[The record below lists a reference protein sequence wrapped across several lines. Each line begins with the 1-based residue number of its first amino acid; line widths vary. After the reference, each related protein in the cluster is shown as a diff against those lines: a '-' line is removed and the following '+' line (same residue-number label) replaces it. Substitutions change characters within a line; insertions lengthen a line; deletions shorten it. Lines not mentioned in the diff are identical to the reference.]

1 MADRRIQRALLSVS
15 DKSGLVALAQF
26 LQTLGVELI
35 STGGTRQALLSAGVP
50 ARDIAEVTGFAEILD
65 GRVKTL
71 HPHIHAGILA
81 RRDDP
86 RHGETL
92 TRHGISTIDLIVSNL
107 YPFENVVAAPGS
119 SPEQIIENIDIGGP
133 TLVRAAAKNFHDV
146 AVVTDP
152 GQYEEILAEMRERDG
167 ILSLATR
174 QKLAMAAFS
183 RIAAYDQAIAA
194 YFAHV
199 AGQTERFPTSLHLS
213 FSKRIDL
220 RYGENPHQSAAFYI
234 EPGATHPCVATAKVL
249 HGKELSYNNLLDLD
263 SALNLVRDFDRPAA
277 AIIKHNNPCGAAEAE
292 QLDQAFHLAYES
304 DPQSAFGGVFA
315 FNRVVDAAT
324 AEQIAAPN
332 RFVEA
337 VIAPGFTPEAWHL
350 LTTRPKW
357 KDTVRLLEVGELQP
371 GPATALEY
379 RRVDGGLLVQT
390 RDHAGADWANLR
402 TVTRRAP
409 TEAEL
414 ADLAVAWRVVRHVKS
429 NAIVLAKGGMV
440 VGVGAGQMSR
450 VDAVHLAAHKAGER
464 ARASVLASDA
474 FFPFRDN
481 VDAAAA
487 VGVTAIVQPGG
498 SVRDNEAIAA
508 ADEHGLAMVF
518 TGVRHF
524 RH

>member
-1 MADRRIQRALLSVS
+1 MADRKIQRALLSVS
-15 DKSGLVALAQF
+15 DKSGLVPLAQF
-26 LQTLGVELI
+26 LQSLGVELI
-35 STGGTRQALLSAGVP
+35 STGGTRAALLSAGVP
-50 ARDIAEVTGFAEILD
+50 ARDIAEVTGFTEILD

-71 HPHIHAGILA
+71 HPYIHAGILA

-107 YPFENVVAAPGS
+107 YPFERVVATPGATV
-119 SPEQIIENIDIGGP
+119 EQIIENIDIGGP
-133 TLVRAAAKNFHDV
+133 TLVRAAAKNYLDV

-152 GQYEEILAEMRERDG
+152 GQYEEIMAEMRERG
-167 ILSLATR
+167 GALSLASR

-194 YFAHV
+194 YFAQM
-199 AGQTERFPTSLHLS
+199 AGGEERFPASLHLS
-213 FSKRIDL
+213 FTKRMDL
-220 RYGENPHQSAAFYI
+220 RYGENPHQAAAFYL
-234 EPGATHPCVATAKVL
+234 EPGATHPCIAKARVL
-249 HGKELSYNNLLDLD
+249 HGKELSYNNVLDLD
-263 SALNLVRDFDRPAA
+263 SALNLVRDFPRPAA
-277 AIIKHNNPCGAAEAE
+277 AIIKHNNPCGAAEADN
-292 QLDQAFHLAYES
+292 LADAFRLAYDA

-315 FNRVVDAAT
+315 FNRLVDAAT
-324 AEQIAAPN
+324 ADLVAAPD

-337 VIAPGFTPEAWHL
+337 IIAPGFAPEAWHL

-357 KDTVRLLEVGELQP
+357 RDSVRLLEVGELQP

-390 RDHAGADWANLR
+390 RDDGAADWAQVR
-402 TVTRRAP
+402 TVTKRAP
-409 TEAEL
+409 TAEEM
-414 ADLAVAWRVVRHVKS
+414 ADLATAWRVVRHVKS
-429 NAIVLAKGGMV
+429 NAIVLVKRGAV

-450 VDAVHLAAHKAGER
+450 VDAVHLAARKARDR
-464 ARASVLASDA
+464 ARGSVLASDA

-498 SVRDNEAIAA
+498 SVRDAESIAA
-508 ADEHGLAMVF
+508 ADEHGLAMIF